1 MNSTFILSSSFF
13 NKRVCT
19 SSKFDHK
26 QQFDISVFNH
36 YGNRKISEISIL
48 AIIYKIFQ
56 SHVSKGFTV

>member
-26 QQFDISVFNH
+26 QQFDIS
-36 YGNRKISEISIL
+36 SL
-48 AIIYKIFQ
+48 IIMETEKSVKYQ
-56 SHVSKGFTV
+56 N

>member
-1 MNSTFILSSSFF
+1 M
-13 NKRVCT
+13 

-48 AIIYKIFQ
+48 AIIYKVFQ